1 MIRKNQILVFSALFL
16 IFTITLFAQ
25 EQTQPPT
32 QKELLY
38 RSALKHYVDKL
49 ITRLST
55 SSLGQERFLVQ
66 QIRMLNDEIRARVS
80 GIENYRKSYFELLQQ
95 RLSEVKALKRR
106 LKRYNSARLNEFL
119 DRVENTI
126 NETLALGKVDFQRQK
141 AIEDAIQLLY
151 VAEEM
156 IKMDPNAKIEN
167 DREFTQDLQKTEQKL
182 TKKSIATLGYE
193 DYKSTPS
200 VKKRVT
206 VYDFYK
212 EWELNE
218 RVNYELRWT
227 DVLII
232 KKRLLKE
239 GSALERER
247 MFKRELR
254 QAAEAFNF
262 GLYDLAERSFEEIL
276 NRYTFI
282 GKLDDCRYYKGL
294 SNFLLERYPAARKD
308 FELLV
313 RDYPNSTFVPLAFKF
328 LIQIE
333 NEFENYDKVID
344 YYNQFVQTG
353 VQGSQIYD
361 EVTFMASVAALKA
374 KKYDVALGYLNRIGR
389 NSVYYPQALYLSSE
403 AYVGVGNFVEAE
415 RILKDLAF
423 NYHLSPDFHDKVLL
437 KLGLLEYEL
446 GNYRNAI
453 NFFDMISQ
461 NFSQYDRVLLGYA
474 WSYFKLE
481 MNKPSLQD
489 RDFSQARQYL
499 ELLIDTFYGSDYLLE
514 ARTLLAY
521 IYQQQNQIDAALRN
535 YRYVFEARDVKELSD
550 EINEET
556 RVLGQYIDLAKKI
569 EERGLAKENPEL
581 FTRAYKLRTKLY
593 KPYLRF
599 RYLDLSSSGFAVQSE
614 MERLEAQLKELQKLK
629 DLAKERQ
636 RKDLVKKIER
646 MELKIYQAMNS
657 LRIERSP
664 QVLGVNYFDVHPLA
678 RKESVIEYRNK
689 EILKMRQELRKQKQ
703 EIVKRLSQLDIQINQ
718 AQKEK
723 NYRKLVAL
731 ELSKERFQDLL
742 KKIDFLETQSYTSD
756 LMQST
761 INLNKWSDF
770 GAFGLTNVKFNV
782 KTMTTKQIED
792 MQKKIEAINKFLQL
806 RRQNIEH
813 KIRQIN
819 DAIVV
824 MTRKVRQQERLRKR
838 EELMKQFEESY
849 FDTHDTEIQY
859 EETPEV
865 QQKSTETK
873 TQQQN
878 QQ

>member
-16 IFTITLFAQ
+16 IFAVNLFSQ
-25 EQTQPPT
+25 EQTPPPS
-32 QKELLY
+32 KEEMLY

-49 ITRLST
+49 ITKLSV

-66 QIRMLNDEIRARVS
+66 QIRMLNEEIKARVS

-95 RLSEVKALKRR
+95 RLAEVKALKRR
-106 LKRYNSARLNEFL
+106 LKSYNSARLNEFL
-119 DRVENTI
+119 ERVENTI
-126 NETLALGKVDFQRQK
+126 NETIATGKVDFQRQK

-167 DREFTQDLQKTEQKL
+167 DREFNQDLQKTEQKL
-182 TKKSIATLGYE
+182 TKKSLATLGYE
-193 DYKSTPS
+193 DYQKASPAN
-200 VKKRVT
+200 VQIT
-206 VYDFYK
+206 VFDFYK
-212 EWELNE
+212 EWELTE

-232 KKRLLKE
+232 KKKLLKD
-239 GSALERER
+239 GSSLERER

-262 GLYDLAERSFEEIL
+262 GLYDLAERSFGEIL
-276 NRYTFI
+276 DRYTFI

-308 FELLV
+308 FEILL
-313 RDYPNSTFVPLAFKF
+313 RDYPNSSFVPLAYKY
-328 LIQIE
+328 LILIE

-344 YYNQFVQTG
+344 YYNKFTLTG
-353 VQGSQIYD
+353 VQGSQVYD
-361 EVTFMASVAALKA
+361 EVTFMAAAAALKA
-374 KKYDVALGYLNRIGR
+374 RKYDVSLGFLNRIGR
-389 NSVYYPQALYLSSE
+389 SSPYYPQALYLSSE
-403 AYVGVGNFVEAE
+403 AYVGVGNYAEAE

-423 NYHLSPDFHDKVLL
+423 NYHLTPDFHDKVLL
-437 KLGLLEYEL
+437 KLGFIEYEL

-453 NFFDMISQ
+453 SFFDMISQ
-461 NFSQYDRVLLGYA
+461 GFSQYDRVLLGYA
-474 WSYFKLE
+474 WAYFKLE
-481 MNKPSLQD
+481 MNKPEFEQK
-489 RDFSQARQYL
+489 DFSQARQYL

-521 IYQQQNQIDAALRN
+521 IHQQQNEVDEALRN

-569 EERGLAKENPEL
+569 EEKGLAKERPEL

-599 RYLDLSSSGFAVQSE
+599 RYLDLSSNGFAVQSE
-614 MERLEAQLKELQKLK
+614 MERLQAQLKELQKLK
-629 DLAKERQ
+629 ELAKERQ
-636 RKDLVKKIER
+636 RKDLLKKIER
-646 MELKIYQAMNS
+646 MELKIYQAMNNI
-657 LRIERSP
+657 RIERSP
-664 QVLGVNYFDVHPLA
+664 EVLGVNYFDIHPLA
-678 RKESVIEYRNK
+678 RKESVIEYRNQ
-689 EILKMRQELRKQKQ
+689 EILKIRQELRQQ
-703 EIVKRLSQLDIQINQ
+703 RQDIIKRLSQLDIQINQ

-742 KKIDFLETQSYTSD
+742 NKIDFLETQSYTSD

-761 INLNKWSDF
+761 INLNRWSDF
-770 GAFGLTNVKFNV
+770 GAFGLTTVKFNV
-782 KTMTTKQIED
+782 KTMTTKQIEE
-792 MQKKIEAINKFLQL
+792 MQKKIDAINKFLQL

-859 EETPEV
+859 EEEPEMP
-865 QQKSTETK
+865 QKSQESK
-873 TQQQN
+873 VDEKK
-878 QQ
+878 

>member
-1 MIRKNQILVFSALFL
+1 MIRKNQILVFSAFIL
-16 IFTITLFAQ
+16 IFAANLFSQ
-25 EQTQPPT
+25 EQTIPPS
-32 QKELLY
+32 KEEMLY

-49 ITRLST
+49 ITKLSV

-66 QIRMLNDEIRARVS
+66 QIRMLNEEIKARVS
-80 GIENYRKSYFELLQQ
+80 GIKNYRKSYFELLQQ
-95 RLSEVKALKRR
+95 RLAEVKALKRR
-106 LKRYNSARLNEFL
+106 LKHYNSARLNEFL
-119 DRVENTI
+119 KRVENTI
-126 NETLALGKVDFQRQK
+126 NETIVMGKVDFQRQK

-156 IKMDPNAKIEN
+156 IKMDPNAKIES

-182 TKKSIATLGYE
+182 TKKSLATLGYE
-193 DYKSTPS
+193 DYQKASPAN
-200 VKKRVT
+200 VQIT
-206 VYDFYK
+206 VFDFYK
-212 EWELNE
+212 EWELTE

-232 KKRLLKE
+232 KKRLIKE
-239 GSALERER
+239 GSSLERER

-262 GLYDLAERSFEEIL
+262 GLYELAERSFSEIL
-276 NRYTFI
+276 ERYTFI

-294 SNFLLERYPAARKD
+294 SNFLLERYPAASKD
-308 FELLV
+308 FEILL
-313 RDYPNSTFVPLAFKF
+313 RDYPNSSFVPLAYKY
-328 LIQIE
+328 LILIE

-344 YYNQFVQTG
+344 YYNKFTLTG
-353 VQGSQIYD
+353 VQGSQVYD
-361 EVTFMASVAALKA
+361 EVTFMAAAAALKA
-374 KKYDVALGYLNRIGR
+374 HKYDVALGFLNRIGK
-389 NSVYYPQALYLSSE
+389 SSPYYPQALYLSSE
-403 AYVGVGNFVEAE
+403 AYVGVGNFAEAE

-423 NYHLSPDFHDKVLL
+423 NYHLTPDFHDKVLL
-437 KLGLLEYEL
+437 KLGFIEYEL

-453 NFFDMISQ
+453 NFFDLISQ
-461 NFSQYDRVLLGYA
+461 TFSQYDRVLLGYA
-474 WSYFKLE
+474 WAYFKLE
-481 MNKPSLQD
+481 MNKPDFEQK
-489 RDFSQARQYL
+489 DFSQVRQYL
-499 ELLIDTFYGSDYLLE
+499 EVLIDTFYGSDYLLE

-521 IYQQQNQIDAALRN
+521 IHQQQNEVDEALRN

-556 RVLGQYIDLAKKI
+556 RVLEKYIDLAKKI
-569 EERGLAKENPEL
+569 EEKGLAKERPEL

-599 RYLDLSSSGFAVQSE
+599 RYLDLSSNGFAVQSE
-614 MERLEAQLKELQKLK
+614 MERLQAQLKELQKLK
-629 DLAKERQ
+629 ELAKERQ
-636 RKDLVKKIER
+636 RKDLLKKIER
-646 MELKIYQAMNS
+646 MELRIYQAMNNI
-657 LRIERSP
+657 RIERSP
-664 QVLGVNYFDVHPLA
+664 EVLGVNYFDIHPLA
-678 RKESVIEYRNK
+678 RKESVIEYRNQ
-689 EILKMRQELRKQKQ
+689 EILKMRQELRQQ
-703 EIVKRLSQLDIQINQ
+703 RQDIIKRLSQLDIQINQ

-742 KKIDFLETQSYTSD
+742 NKIDFLETQSYTSD

-761 INLNKWSDF
+761 INLNRWSDF
-770 GAFGLTNVKFNV
+770 GAFGLTTVKFNV
-782 KTMTTKQIED
+782 KTMTTKQIEE

-806 RRQNIEH
+806 RRQNVEH

-859 EETPEV
+859 EEEPEMP
-865 QQKSTETK
+865 QKSQESK
-873 TQQQN
+873 VDEKK
-878 QQ
+878 